1 MAVINFLKK
10 YKKSIYI
17 FSCVLLFLF
26 TCISTIRSVRTHY
39 KFISHPYQIEYRE
52 GGALNA
58 TQLFLENR
66 NPFSITEQPQNTYVY
81 GFLYPLAVKPFAKA
95 FGNTLFVHRSFVY
108 FFICATCMLVFYVLI
123 RKKVNFVFSFAAMI
137 ILHQSI
143 INAANTPLAR
153 PDGLGI
159 FLFTLAIIIPWRWK
173 FSNSSLAAS
182 IIISILGYLAKPYY
196 FLAVPIIALY
206 LFLFISRRKS
216 VIYSVMSAI
225 IFIAVI
231 TVTTLIFPMYI
242 NNTLIAHINDSAYIY
257 NNVKDQIA
265 EYTEINVYVLLI
277 LLLSVINISRNFLK
291 KHYSETVAHIAEV
304 IKSKYKTNSG
314 WKFLKDEPKIVCG
327 YDLLFAFSLLFVLI
341 LFIIKLGGHP
351 GNYHAAYLFHL
362 ASPFLILVTFQLLN
376 KTAGKLFNSLA
387 ALIIII
393 TMNVEF
399 ESPRYEFERYANC
412 FEQMD
417 VLVKNS
423 RNVLNS
429 PENVSIM
436 IRENKPVYNSGLSE
450 YFSTRY
456 AKTDVA
462 IESSGLVNE
471 RTEKFHKELDDKIAR
486 KEFDLIFMTKNYYN
500 YFVNEGLLKQNYVL
514 KETICAPFIYHVL
527 EVEAWIP
534 KK

>member
-1 MAVINFLKK
+1 MAVKNFLEK

-26 TCISTIRSVRTHY
+26 SSISTIRSVRTHY
-39 KFISHPYQIEYRE
+39 KFISHPYQLEYRE

-58 TQLFLENR
+58 TQLFLEER
-66 NPFSITEQPQNTYVY
+66 NPFSISEQPQNTYVY

-123 RKKVNFVFSFAAMI
+123 KKKVNLVFSFAAMI

-159 FLFTLAIIIPWRWK
+159 FLFTLALIIPWRWK

-182 IIISILGYLAKPYY
+182 IFLSMLGYMTKPYY
-196 FLAVPIIALY
+196 ILAVPVIAVY
-206 LFLFISRRKS
+206 LFIFINKRKS
-216 VIYSVMSAI
+216 LFYSAASV
-225 IFIAVI
+225 
-231 TVTTLIFPMYI
+231 LIFFLALGATAMIFPLYI
-242 NNTLIAHINDSAYIY
+242 NNTLIAHINDSSYIY

-265 EYTEINVYVLLI
+265 EYTEVNVYIILI
-277 LLLSVINISRNFLK
+277 LFLSALFIFRDFLRKHYAESVGQVVEILKNYFMENSGLK
-291 KHYSETVAHIAEV
+291 KFKGEPV
-304 IKSKYKTNSG
+304 IQIN
-314 WKFLKDEPKIVCG
+314 
-327 YDLLFAFSLLFVLI
+327 YDLFFVFSLLFI
-341 LFIIKLGGHP
+341 FMLFILKLGGHP
-351 GNYHAAYLFHL
+351 GNYHAAYLYHL
-362 ASPFLILVTFQLLN
+362 ASPLLILVTFLLLN
-376 KTAGKLFNSLA
+376 KTNGKIFKSFS
-387 ALIIII
+387 ALLLIV

-399 ESPRYEFERYANC
+399 ESPKYDYGRFAGC

-417 VLVKNS
+417 ELIKKS
-423 RNVLNS
+423 GNVFNS

-436 IRENKPVYNSGLSE
+436 IHENKPVCNSGLSE
-450 YFSTRY
+450 YFSTKY

-471 RTEKFHKELDDKIAR
+471 RVEKFHKEIDDRITR
-486 KEFDLIFMTKNYYN
+486 KEFDLIFLTKNYYN
-500 YFVNEGLLKQNYVL
+500 YFVNERLLKQNYIL
-514 KETICAPFIYHVL
+514 KETICAPFIYHEL